1 MFELCEQADQCGK
14 VNCNYTKG
22 AFCGSC
28 EEICRNMNTTCNKNI
43 FVKENTIEDKTE
55 KLIELSKTKLGHTIF
70 YPLNQVTS
78 FEFSDV

>member
-1 MFELCEQADQCGK
+1 MFELCEQADQCSK

-22 AFCGSC
+22 AFCDSC
-28 EEICRNMNTTCNKNI
+28 EELCRNMNTPCNQNI

-55 KLIELSKTKLGHTIF
+55 KLIELSKTKLSHTIF
-70 YPLNQVTS
+70 YPQNQVTS